1 MKPSPKTT
9 DTVDSAEFAAWREE
23 QIRLGLADVEAGQV
37 LDDAELQRH
46 FDARF
51 RQHADRREKQAA

>member
-1 MKPSPKTT
+1 MKPTRKTANT
-9 DTVDSAEFAAWREE
+9 ENHAEFAAWREE
-23 QIRLGLADVEAGQV
+23 QIRLGLADIEAGQL

-51 RQHADRREKQAA
+51 RQHANRREKQAA